1 MENSSG
7 FKFEVGQLAESKSF
21 KDGYRGAWFRCKI
34 KHINLKRN
42 KIQLEYYDFDVEEIS
57 WEQIFEQPPYGR
69 KTRHIKRQ
77 LMVRPRYP
85 LTYKKDEMP
94 DANSIP
100 EVCVVFDGTFKV
112 DDKVDWN
119 YEGVYWSARVVEVL
133 SDDKVKIEL
142 PMPPA
147 GEGVEGETYEA
158 LCKDL
163 RPYLDWSERNGW
175 TLPTLGGR
183 TSCGAQLIFPS
194 KQGMNQESISLGSPL
209 NASSSTRLSAEGDT
223 ERQNSGHVDT
233 VICDDKM
240 VDDLAEGHA
249 ERQSSNPV
257 NAVVLDEK
265 VASEDVKMVDD
276 DDDVH
281 ANTETQ
287 SSVPVNCEEKV
298 QAEDAILGDT
308 ETHNSNLMDTVVCEE
323 KKQTEDVKMDDE
335 CVESFDS
342 ITSLR
347 VEEKKSA
354 AEAAPAVADEGGI
367 HFSKDLNIKHED
379 TLEAAVIDLEE
390 LVNKIKWMQ
399 NLLNNNGSQSS
410 TDSTLWKFV

>member
-7 FKFEVGQLAESKSF
+7 FKFEVGQLGESKSF
-21 KDGYRGAWFRCKI
+21 ADGYRGAWFRCKI

-77 LMVRPRYP
+77 LM
-85 LTYKKDEMP
+85 
-94 DANSIP
+94 
-100 EVCVVFDGTFKV
+100 V

-276 DDDVH
+276 DDDDDDVH

>member
-1 MENSSG
+1 M
-7 FKFEVGQLAESKSF
+7 A
-21 KDGYRGAWFRCKI
+21 I

-77 LMVRPRYP
+77 LM
-85 LTYKKDEMP
+85 
-94 DANSIP
+94 
-100 EVCVVFDGTFKV
+100 V

-276 DDDVH
+276 DDDDDVH